1 MTQKRILSI
10 LIFVFLLTGGASAI
24 PQPSTAHIKVLTMN
38 EGLPD
43 NSVND
48 LAEDKYG
55 FIWIA
60 TWNGLARYDGKY
72 VTTYRHHENMEGSLS
87 NNMVRS
93 IKPDDSGLWVG
104 SDAGLDFFRYLDC
117 SFHPA
122 YYVTDGDDSENLLN
136 KRVSRILKHGEDIFV
151 INGNGELLRL
161 DYTDSENGDFRPVF
175 RTLPKPANRNYAD
188 VSGFCDDR
196 LLVLSN
202 DGIIILSGDG
212 EQELY
217 HNTLSYNYD
226 PNLNMFFDERQMT
239 VTIGGGIGSETQE
252 FFIDRN
258 GKISVSQHSEP
269 YSNLMSM
276 TQDGSNMYYGTDGN
290 GLFINDGEKMIQF
303 LPDNSSLPCDAIYK
317 VFTDSNHNVWIGS
330 YRHGVFM
337 LSHNLNSYSIMD
349 KHSGMLCYDIVTAVI
364 PDGDTMYLGLDGGG
378 LEILDTKTG
387 KYRQFNK
394 KNSQLP
400 ADNVVSIVKEGNTL
414 WAAVYGTGLVECDPS
429 TGRFQTYKA
438 DKQFEPGNKLWVIA
452 DGGDNNLWV
461 GGNSLSVFNKHT
473 HEFTVIEG
481 TEKSA
486 VLMYSI

>member
-24 PQPSTAHIKVLTMN
+24 PQPSTAHIKVLTIN
-38 EGLPD
+38 DGLPD

-202 DGIIILSGDG
+202 DGIIILSGNG

-217 HNTLSYNYD
+217 HNALTYNYD
-226 PNLNMFFDERQMT
+226 PNLNLFFDSRQMT

-258 GKISVSQHSEP
+258 GKMSVSQHSEP

-276 TQDGSNMYYGTDGN
+276 TQDGNNIYYGTDGN
-290 GLFINDGEKMIQF
+290 GLFINDGEKIIQF

-452 DGGDNNLWV
+452 DGGDNNL
-461 GGNSLSVFNKHT
+461 
-473 HEFTVIEG
+473 
-481 TEKSA
+481 
-486 VLMYSI
+486 